1 MALRMTDD
9 EITITNTEPNTEVV
23 LTYLAESGNVII
35 SNGEGVGTIID
46 MESLIVTL
54 KAIKTTQD
62 NKLRRR
68 REALHE

>member
-1 MALRMTDD
+1 MALVVSDD
-9 EITITNTEPNTEVV
+9 KITITNTEPDTSVV
-23 LTYLAESGNVII
+23 LRYRPASGNVVI
-35 SNGEGVGTIID
+35 SNGEDTGTIID

-68 REALHE
+68 REALDE